1 MAKNYIGRGLRV
13 ICGGLR
19 IPESFRRY
27 IFVDFEEYGII

>member
-1 MAKNYIGRGLRV
+1 MAKNYIGRGFWV

-19 IPESFRRY
+19 TPESFRQY